1 MVSGGVFGNMT
12 FSEGVLGIYPGGWGW
27 SFKCLGGITEACP
40 GGVEQNQ
47 EACPRMVLYIVPGG
61 GRGGVRLQLL
71 WNSPCLLS
79 FYIQILI
86 IVVDT
91 ITPQPSRDLG

>member
-1 MVSGGVFGNMT
+1 MVSGRVFGNMT

-61 GRGGVRLQLL
+61 GRGGGYVYNYYGIAPVFYLSIYKSSSL
-71 WNSPCLLS
+71 W
-79 FYIQILI
+79 
-86 IVVDT
+86 
-91 ITPQPSRDLG
+91 